1 MKAFK
6 KFILA
11 ILLLIVPIGIF
22 SACNKAVEFKI
33 NFIVDNEVYD
43 TISTTGNT
51 TISMPDDP
59 IKEGY
64 TFDGWYWDS
73 DVWNEKFSIEYLENF
88 SLTKDINI
96 YAKFVKYTQYVNLEY
111 DYTYNLIELSEL
123 FVNAPTL
130 STLAINSSS
139 INLPQLKTEYK
150 KYFLGW
156 SIDWINVIDDNFS
169 ITKNETA
176 KFLLNENKYGIM
188 SQMSGSMEPTLISNN
203 YYFFEKCNY
212 DDLVLNDIALIKSKS
227 NDVVLAHRVVGK
239 KFFRNNDYEKVE
251 PDDPDYEKAIWCTK
265 GDNSDT
271 DDGPITHTVIGKITE
286 VVIIPKS
293 KSELNDYFVSSYD
306 GDIKLVSYLG
316 KETDVVIPKEIQKIE
331 HGAFGGCNS
340 LTSITISDN
349 VKEINAAAL
358 LSGCLN
364 LKSIVVD
371 KNNKTFDSRNNCNG
385 VIETKSNKLVVGF
398 KNTIIP
404 SDVTS
409 IGNYAFS
416 NCSNLTEIIIPN
428 SIVSIGEYAFAG
440 CKNLT
445 NITISE
451 SVISIGSYAFFC
463 CSTLSRIIIPLNV
476 VNMGDYVFEMCH
488 QYLTIYCVA
497 TSKPSGWNFGWEGGY
512 QIISPYWY
520 SETEPTTSGNYWH
533 YVDGVVTEW
542 KKNGGEGND

>member
-1 MKAFK
+1 MKTFK

-22 SACNKAVEFKI
+22 SACNKSVEFKI

-64 TFDGWYWDS
+64 TFDGWYWDN

-111 DYTYNLIELSEL
+111 DYTYNLIDLSEL
-123 FVNAPTL
+123 FVNAPTF
-130 STLAINSSS
+130 STLAINSSN

-150 KYFLGW
+150 KFFLGW
-156 SIDWINVIDDNFS
+156 SIDGISVIDDNFS
-169 ITKNETA
+169 IKKNETA
-176 KFLLNENKYGIM
+176 KLLLNENKYGIM

-212 DDLVLNDIALIKSKS
+212 DDLELKDIALIKSKS
-227 NDVVLAHRVVGK
+227 IDFVLAHRVVGK
-239 KFFRNNDYEKVE
+239 KIFRNNYYEKVE
-251 PDDPDYEKAIWCTK
+251 PDDPDYEKAIWYTK

-271 DDGPITHTVIGKITE
+271 EDGPITHNVIGKMSE

-316 KETDVVIPKEIQKIE
+316 KETDVIIPKEIQKIE
-331 HGAFGGCNS
+331 HGAFGGCIS
-340 LTSITISDN
+340 LISITISEN
-349 VKEINAAAL
+349 VKDINADSL

-385 VIETKSNKLVVGF
+385 IIETKSNKLVVGF

-409 IGNYAFS
+409 IGEYAFS
-416 NCSNLTEIIIPN
+416 SCSNLTEIIIPN

-463 CSTLSRIIIPLNV
+463 CSALSKIIIPLNV

-488 QYLTIYCVA
+488 QHLTIYCVV
-497 TSKPSGWNFGWEGGY
+497 TSKPSGWNLGWEGGY

-542 KKNGGEGND
+542 KKNEE